1 MDVIPKAV
9 FTKEFKEE
17 KVKDGYR
24 RRIIHYRGSS

>member
-17 KVKDGYR
+17 EVKM
-24 RRIIHYRGSS
+24 IIDEGLSI